1 MEILS
6 TGEKIKRSRIYKG
19 ITLKEL
25 CGNKISISKMS
36 CIENG
41 KVKADKEII
50 QYIADKIGVD
60 FKYLIQDV
68 YEQIEDN
75 IEKIKSNI
83 GKNKE
88 DFEENIEYNLSYANH
103 YEYYDLS
110 FQLVHILFEYYLND
124 KKYEKI
130 QLIISQYY
138 DLYQKTNTEENIII
152 YFRDMAQY
160 LFQNN
165 EYLEAITYYNKLRE
179 ILKNNGIKDK
189 NSYSNIAYDEAICYS
204 KISKEE
210 KAYELLQEAVTYANE
225 VEDKIQ
231 RGRIYH
237 QYALSC
243 IVLGKVEVE
252 EYIEKAYQCNKENDV
267 LVALSKGDYGE
278 AYFKAGEN
286 IIAVNEI
293 MDGISIFPKKNKE
306 DYVRFLNRCIK
317 IFLDNSEIDKAYEL
331 VDEVLNMAI
340 ETNKIELVE
349 RAYYLKGIVLQK
361 DGNYRGAELYM
372 NLSLDSLLKYGSKEE
387 RRKRY
392 MEMGNMYYNLGE
404 FKESIKYFSLAMEKD
419 NTI

>member
-68 YEQIEDN
+68 YEQIESN
-75 IEKIKSNI
+75 IENIKSNI

-138 DLYQKTNTEENIII
+138 DLYQKTNTEENILV

-189 NSYSNIAYDEAICYS
+189 KSYSNITYDEAICYS

-210 KAYELLQEAVTYANE
+210 KAYELLQEAVTYAND

-243 IVLGKVEVE
+243 IVLGKPEVE

-293 MDGISIFPKKNKE
+293 MDGISIFPKENKE
-306 DYVRFLNRCIK
+306 NYVRFLNGCIK

-387 RRKRY
+387 RKKRY

-404 FKESIKYFSLAMEKD
+404 FKESIKYFSLAIEKD
-419 NTI
+419 NSI

>member
-25 CGNKISISKMS
+25 CGDKISISKMS

-50 QYIADKIGVD
+50 QYIANKIGVD
-60 FKYLIQDV
+60 FKYLVQDV

-75 IEKIKSNI
+75 IENIKNNI
-83 GKNKE
+83 RKKDD
-88 DFEENIEYNLSYANH
+88 DFEESIEYNLSYANH

-110 FQLVHILFEYYLND
+110 FKLIHILFEYYLND

-138 DLYQKTNTEENIII
+138 DLYQKTNTEENTIV

-179 ILKNNGIKDK
+179 ILKINGIKDK
-189 NSYSNIAYDEAICYS
+189 SSYSNIAYDEAICYC
-204 KISKEE
+204 KLFKEE
-210 KAYELLQEAVTYANE
+210 EAYNLLQEAVMYANS
-225 VEDKIQ
+225 VEDKLQ
-231 RGRIYH
+231 RGKIYH

-243 IVLGKVEVE
+243 IVLGKTEVE
-252 EYIEKAYQCNKENDV
+252 EYIEKAYECNEENDV

-278 AYFKAGEN
+278 AYFKANEK
-286 IIAVNEI
+286 IIGTNEI
-293 MDGISIFPKKNKE
+293 MEGIAIFPKENKE
-306 DYVRFLNRCIK
+306 EYVKFLNRCIK
-317 IFLDNSEIDKAYEL
+317 IFLDNFESNKAYEL
-331 VDEVLNMAI
+331 VDEALNMAI
-340 ETNKIELVE
+340 ETNKIELIE
-349 RAYYLKGIVLQK
+349 RAYYLKGIILQQE
-361 DGNYRGAELYM
+361 GNYRGAELYM

-392 MEMGNMYYNLGE
+392 MEMGNMYYNLDE

-419 NTI
+419 NSI